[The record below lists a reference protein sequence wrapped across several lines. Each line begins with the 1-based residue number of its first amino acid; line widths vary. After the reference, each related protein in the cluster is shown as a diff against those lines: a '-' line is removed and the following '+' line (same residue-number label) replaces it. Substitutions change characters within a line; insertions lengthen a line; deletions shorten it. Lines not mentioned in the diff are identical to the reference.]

1 MGRRRQRHIGSHG
14 YELDGNSL
22 VQIVDHTSGDLLVAD
37 LTGQYVGV
45 FFAQILIAGLLAAWY
60 VSIKKRV
67 TASK

>member
-1 MGRRRQRHIGSHG
+1 MRQGDPFRAYYVTVIVVAILSIGLG
-14 YELDGNSL
+14 
-22 VQIVDHTSGDLLVAD
+22 LLVAN

-60 VSIKKRV
+60 MSIKKRV